1 MSVISVERDKM
12 IEYYLANTKITEI
25 AKKLNVS
32 RQTIYAW
39 LKEKEVI
46 AELNER
52 RQQLKKIGQ
61 DKITQNVCSCIDNML
76 ALANNCTDP
85 RVKYNAN
92 KYIID
97 QGLGSPSAAKEDSNT
112 NNLTG
117 KESGDKNTLKAEL
130 EDIKNLKVVK

>member
-1 MSVISVERDKM
+1 MSVINVEKDKM
-12 IEYYLANTKITEI
+12 IEMYLSNVKITEI

-46 AELNER
+46 AEVEER

-61 DKITQNVCSCIDNML
+61 NKITQNVCTCIDNVIEI
-76 ALANNCTDP
+76 ANNCTDP
-85 RVKYNAN
+85 RVRFNAN

-97 QGLGSPSAAKEDSNT
+97 QGLGSPSAAKEDNNT
-112 NNLTG
+112 NSTG
-117 KESGDKNTLKAEL
+117 KENTDKNTLQAEL
-130 EDIKNLKVVK
+130 NDLKNLTVVR